1 MKRVWKYLSVSKKL
15 YVVIGVMAFLVAL
28 ELLTL
33 LFAMNTLSAVRTFVS
48 GESAWSKAQK
58 DAVISL
64 HKYALTRNEVNYL
77 AFQKALLVPRGD
89 TIARRA
95 LEEVPVNRVRAR
107 QGFLQGDVHPED
119 IPGVILLITRFR
131 NFHYVA
137 DAITIWRKGD
147 DLTNQIAAYG
157 EELHV
162 LIQQRVTDAELVP
175 TLDRIGDINDQL
187 SKLESEF
194 SQTLGKAS
202 RFIEKVLMLA
212 LLLVVLIVES
222 TGLILI
228 ISLSRNLTTGLRELN
243 EAAYAVG
250 HGQFDVHIPVRSG
263 DELGQLAEGLNK
275 MAADLEDSIG
285 TRRQAEQAN
294 KLKSLFLA
302 NMSHEIRTPLAA
314 IIGFSDIL
322 KDPLV
327 PEKERLQFAD
337 IIHRTSENLTRII
350 NDILDLSKVE
360 AGHLDIQKSIF
371 SLALFL
377 DDIRAVATM
386 KANDKGLKIEFKKIG
401 EVPDLIY
408 TDELRLRQVLT
419 NILGNAVKFTE
430 RGSVLMTYEVRDE
443 NLIFTITDTGM
454 GIAAE
459 KIPLLF
465 QPFSQVDSSV
475 SRKYE
480 GTGLGLLLSRRLAEK
495 LGGNVILKS
504 SSTEEGSTFVVS
516 IAIEK
521 PPQQTIA
528 PKLSAKDTSRSNT
541 LQNRSI
547 LVVDDVEDNLLLVE
561 RMLTKRGA
569 NVTLATDGEQALN
582 LALQKKFDIIL
593 MDIQMPVMDG
603 YSATRKLRAA
613 GYENPIIAVTANAMK
628 DDRDRCIEAGCTEY
642 LTKPLQPEKLVQL
655 IVAHSKDEK
664 S

>member
-1 MKRVWKYLSVSKKL
+1 
-15 YVVIGVMAFLVAL
+15 MAFLVAL
-28 ELLTL
+28 ELITL

-64 HKYALTRNEVNYL
+64 HKYALTRDEANYL
-77 AFQKALLVPRGD
+77 AFHKALLVPQGD

-95 LEEVPVNRVRAR
+95 LEEKPINQAKAR
-107 QGFLQGDVHPED
+107 QGFLQGDVHPDD
-119 IPGVILLITRFR
+119 IPGVILLITRFKS
-131 NFHYVA
+131 FHYVA
-137 DAITIWRKGD
+137 EAVRIWRQGD

-157 EELHV
+157 EELHS
-162 LIQQRVTDAELVP
+162 LIQQRATDLELVP
-175 TLDRIGDINDQL
+175 TLDKIGDLNDKL
-187 SKLESEF
+187 SKLEGEF

-212 LLLVVLIVES
+212 LLFVVFVVES

-228 ISLSRNLTTGLRELN
+228 ISLSRNLTKGLKELN

-250 HGQFDVHIPVRSG
+250 HGKFDVHIPIRSG
-263 DELGQLAEGLNK
+263 DELGQLAEGINK

-285 TRRQAEQAN
+285 VRRQAEQAN

-322 KDPLV
+322 KDRLV
-327 PEKERLQFAD
+327 PEKERLRYAD

-360 AGHLDIQKSIF
+360 AGHLDIQKSVF
-371 SLALFL
+371 PLAPFL
-377 DDIRAVATM
+377 ADIRSIATI
-386 KANDKGLKIEFKKIG
+386 KASDKGLKIEFRKIG

-443 NLIFTITDTGM
+443 RLIFTIIDTGM
-454 GIAAE
+454 GIATE

-465 QPFSQVDSSV
+465 QPFSQVDASV
-475 SRKYE
+475 SRKFE
-480 GTGLGLLLSRRLAEK
+480 GTGLGLLLSRRLAEM

-504 SSTEEGSTFVVS
+504 SSTAEGSTFVVS
-516 IAIEK
+516 IAVEK
-521 PPQQTIA
+521 PPRQTFIP
-528 PKLSAKDTSRSNT
+528 PKLSSKETALINPLK
-541 LQNRSI
+541 NRSI

-569 NVTLATDGEQALN
+569 NVTLATNGEEALN
-582 LALQKKFDIIL
+582 LALHKKFDVIL

-613 GYENPIIAVTANAMK
+613 GYQNPIIALTANAMK
-628 DDRDRCIEAGCTEY
+628 DDRDRCIEAGCTDY
-642 LTKPLQPEKLVQL
+642 LTKPVQAEKLAQL
-655 IVAHSKDEK
+655 IVAYSKEEK
-664 S
+664 RGAGGPELSL